1 MYKSKICFADHRV
14 IPWFMAVFFFL
25 GLIIPCN
32 ALSTT
37 SAIPQVLSR
46 KVIKPDTAYP
56 AMRQQEYT
64 PTTVISAIQ
73 VRALLMR
80 ISLILK

>member
-1 MYKSKICFADHRV
+1 MYKSKICFADRRV
-14 IPWFMAVFFFL
+14 IPWLMAVFFFL

-46 KVIKPDTAYP
+46 KVIKPDTANQGAPNGILWP
-56 AMRQQEYT
+56 AVPQF
-64 PTTVISAIQ
+64 
-73 VRALLMR
+73 
-80 ISLILK
+80 